1 MPEPHVPIAIKLRD
15 TAEQMRC
22 SEASLCA
29 QCGKT
34 CPKVSAV
41 IAKYAGEYALIQDEL
56 ESLQKKIPKPKPNLL
71 GAGRK
76 PKITPGIIKCVLKL
90 REDGFSF
97 GEIAEAI
104 NGVSPVKISRSSAYE
119 IYDKYGRI
127 QKSEEGD
134 EST

>member
-1 MPEPHVPIAIKLRD
+1 MPEKHLPIAVRLREA
-15 TAEQMRC
+15 AERMRA

-29 QCGKT
+29 KCGKT

-41 IAKYAGEYALIQDEL
+41 IAKYADEYAAVQDEL
-56 ESLQKKIPKPKPNLL
+56 EALRKRIPKPKLNLL

-76 PKITPGIIKCVLKL
+76 PKITPRIIKCVLKL
-90 REDGFSF
+90 REDGLSF

-119 IYDKYGRI
+119 IYEKYG
-127 QKSEEGD
+127 KSKEMT
-134 EST
+134 ESS